1 VKEKPAK
8 ARFSKIYP
16 DRKPSA
22 LHERRAANAKGR
34 FGLLALLMLCLSG
47 CFLVSCSS
55 LPLSDRDTAPSA
67 MPPDSLSDQARN
79 RFVKALLSAEKGDYW
94 GAIEGYRTIRPSD
107 PSARAAVHHAA
118 ARAFFDLGV
127 VDSARHHADQAVI
140 SQPDNRHYLRMLAA
154 IAHHM
159 KDYSGAVSAF
169 SRLVELQPAN
179 PEFLALLALEYVAS
193 GDAEKALEIFQRML
207 SLDPADEQ
215 TRAQVLLLEIKL
227 RHYHDAIE
235 TLSAMIEDGEEKDR
249 LKLTLGELYL
259 QTGQTDQAV
268 KTYREIIA
276 ANPRFVPA
284 WLALLELSV
293 QSGAKETF
301 LGDLRAFYD
310 TIGIKY
316 EQKMSLAELF
326 YVRSSKDSTYQNP
339 LRVMIAEI
347 ERRHPVELSTM
358 LIRGRLLL
366 REKNPTEAKREFR
379 AALRKDPS
387 SIEAWEEL
395 VSALLAENN
404 YSEAMRAVASAKSNA
419 SASRMR
425 LLVLEGFA
433 AFQSGRTETAVA
445 HLEKALR
452 LKQPEK
458 ERWLYLQAAST
469 LAMSYDKLGQ
479 TEKSIDMYRRILF
492 LEPGSTLAMNN
503 LAYMLAIQGRELET
517 AKTLATKAVA
527 DEPDNPVYLDTLG
540 WVLFRLG
547 AWQEALV
554 HLEKAAS
561 LAPHEVEIIG
571 HLIDV
576 YEKLG
581 MQDKAGKLRE
591 MKKPGR

>member
-1 VKEKPAK
+1 
-8 ARFSKIYP
+8 
-16 DRKPSA
+16 
-22 LHERRAANAKGR
+22 
-34 FGLLALLMLCLSG
+34 
-47 CFLVSCSS
+47 
-55 LPLSDRDTAPSA
+55 
-67 MPPDSLSDQARN
+67 MPRDSLSEQARN

-107 PSARAAVHHAA
+107 PSSRAAVHHAA

-127 VDSARHHADQAVI
+127 VDSARHHADQAVMN
-140 SQPDNRHYLRMLAA
+140 QPDNRHYLRMQAA
-154 IAHHM
+154 IAHHI

-169 SRLVELQPAN
+169 SRLVALQPAN
-179 PEFLALLALEYVAS
+179 TEFLTLLALEYIAS

-235 TLSAMIEDGEEKDR
+235 TLSALIEEGEEKER
-249 LKLTLGELYL
+249 LKLTLGELYM
-259 QTGQTDQAV
+259 QTGQTERAV

-284 WLALLELSV
+284 WLALLEISV

-301 LGDLRAFYD
+301 LGDLTAFYD
-310 TIGIKY
+310 TIGMKF

-339 LRVMIAEI
+339 LRIMIAEI
-347 ERRHPVELSTM
+347 ERRHPGEPSTM
-358 LIRGRLLL
+358 LMRGRLLL
-366 REKNPTEAKREFR
+366 REKKSADAKKEFR
-379 AALRKDPS
+379 AVLRKDPS

-404 YSEAMRAVASAKSNA
+404 YAEAMRAVVSAKSNA
-419 SASRMR
+419 SASQMR

-433 AFQSGRTETAVA
+433 AFQTGRTEIAVT

-492 LEPGSTLAMNN
+492 LEPGNTLAMNN
-503 LAYMLAIQGRELET
+503 LAYMLAIEGRDLET

-527 DEPDNPVYLDTLG
+527 EEPDNPVYLDTLG

-591 MKKPGR
+591 MIKAAG